1 MFDNPLHLIL
11 SLNPGPIAERVRQML
26 YLKSARILGL
36 GLFSFTYAAHK
47 GRPFSK
53 DDGRPAVHRA
63 NDQKE
68 SMSTVMIA
76 TLLSLWLIGVVTS
89 YTLGGFLHLL
99 FLLALI
105 VFAISVIRD
114 RRVAA

>member
-1 MFDNPLHLIL
+1 MRPTGWPL
-11 SLNPGPIAERVRQML
+11 SKG
-26 YLKSARILGL
+26 S
-36 GLFSFTYAAHK
+36 
-47 GRPFSK
+47 GRPV
-53 DDGRPAVHRA
+53 VHRA

-68 SMSTVMIA
+68 IMSTVMIA